1 MINESIYSIQLHQE
15 QPISVR
21 HEIQIYL
28 TGCTHNYLINDY
40 MLLYKQP
47 ISRNELSVNRPIIS
61 AIPTPVYIFTHTF
74 SFVRTTIQDL
84 VAPGRI

>member
-1 MINESIYSIQLHQE
+1 MINESIYSIQLHPE

-40 MLLYKQP
+40 MLL
-47 ISRNELSVNRPIIS
+47 
-61 AIPTPVYIFTHTF
+61 
-74 SFVRTTIQDL
+74 
-84 VAPGRI
+84 